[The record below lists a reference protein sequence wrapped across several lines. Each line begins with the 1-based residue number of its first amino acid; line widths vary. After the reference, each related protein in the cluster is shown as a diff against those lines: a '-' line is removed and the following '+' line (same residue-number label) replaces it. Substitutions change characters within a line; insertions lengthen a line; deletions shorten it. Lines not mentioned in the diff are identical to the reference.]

1 MALLSDVPGIRVY
14 FVGDRPLSGKWGIS
28 GSKDSDDEVDA
39 PEERLDKLSIDGSRT
54 SVRINWEGEKELP
67 EMRPTG
73 WQSLCSGTGRL
84 FTTGRLW

>member
-14 FVGDRPLSGKWGIS
+14 FVGDRPISGKWGIS
-28 GSKDSDDEVDA
+28 GSKDSDDEVEA

-73 WQSLCSGTGRL
+73 WQSLYSGTGRL